1 MPGAFAFTTP
11 TTAPTVGTASQG
23 VTFTPTDTL
32 NYKTATT
39 SASVTVSTATATV
52 TLGNL
57 TAIYDG
63 TPKSASATTN
73 PEGLTVDL
81 TYDGLATPPKNA
93 GSYAVVATIVDQ
105 SRTGSSTGTLVI
117 AKATPSIT
125 TPPSATAIAY
135 GQTLSAS
142 TLSGGVASVP
152 GAFAFTTPTTAP
164 TVGTASQGVTFTP
177 TDTLNYKT
185 ATTSAS
191 VTVSTATP
199 LITTPPTATDII
211 YGQSLASSTL
221 SGGVTS
227 VPGAFTFTTPTLVPS
242 VGTASQGV
250 TFTPADTANYL
261 NAATT
266 ATVNVMVTPP
276 IPMSVA
282 PKPIES
288 WRTLS
293 FSSEHVAAG
302 QAADDMDPDQDG
314 LVNLAEYALGTDP
327 LVFTPPLTAAKNS
340 EGLVLTFTRPRGL
353 SDVLYAA
360 DSSDDLI
367 HWNPC
372 VLEMVAD
379 GPVQTMRAIDP
390 LTSGNPARR
399 FISLR
404 FTKP

>member
-1 MPGAFAFTTP
+1 VPGAFAFTTP
-11 TTAPTVGTASQG
+11 TTAPAIGTASQGVTFTPTDTLNYQTVTTSASVTVSKATPSITTPPSATAIAYGQTLSASTLRGGVASVPGVFAFTTPTTAPTVGMASQG

-39 SASVTVSTATATV
+39 SASVTVS
-52 TLGNL
+52 
-57 TAIYDG
+57 
-63 TPKSASATTN
+63 
-73 PEGLTVDL
+73 
-81 TYDGLATPPKNA
+81 
-93 GSYAVVATIVDQ
+93 
-105 SRTGSSTGTLVI
+105 
-117 AKATPSIT
+117 
-125 TPPSATAIAY
+125 
-135 GQTLSAS
+135 
-142 TLSGGVASVP
+142 
-152 GAFAFTTPTTAP
+152 
-164 TVGTASQGVTFTP
+164 
-177 TDTLNYKT
+177 KT
-185 ATTSAS
+185 
-191 VTVSTATP
+191 TP

-327 LVFTPPLTAAKNS
+327 LVFTPPLTAVKNS